1 MKLFAV
7 LSRPVK
13 EKLLSADHSELQS
26 SAFWVGH
33 ILMVAATIAGVYLA
47 AQAGL
52 QQAILFDDITS
63 KQSNFY
69 LRQSLYEEVSS
80 NVTILRD
87 YNSEYFSRSISA
99 QELKQNNPKL
109 SRYVWDTMKYSP
121 FTLETPS
128 YFLMEVQSFYR
139 QVDDLIEKGEK
150 RTYGASYAGKMLT
163 ELLDH
168 MEKDVLPA
176 LKNNSDSL
184 AQELKAVGVD
194 VVLTRKAES

>member
-7 LSRPVK
+7 LSRPLK
-13 EKLLSADHSELQS
+13 EKLLTADHSELRS
-26 SAFWVGH
+26 SGFWVGH
-33 ILMVAATIAGVYLA
+33 MLMVAATIAGVYLA

-52 QQAILFDDITS
+52 QQAILFDDITG

-69 LRQSLYEEVSS
+69 LRQSLYEEVAS
-80 NVTILRD
+80 NVTLLRG
-87 YNSEYFSRSISA
+87 YNNEYFSKAISA

-150 RTYGASYAGKMLT
+150 RTYGASYAGNMMT

-168 MEKDVLPA
+168 MENEVLPA
-176 LKNNSDSL
+176 LQNNSNAL
-184 AQELKAVGVD
+184 AQELKTVGVE
-194 VVLTRKAES
+194 VVRMKGSKS